1 MKKLMRATEDA
12 HRVLAKKKQ
21 RKKSAKEKKKQR
33 KRSAKEKKKQRK
45 RSGKEK
51 DQQEKLFV
59 QKYVFFYSS

>member
-33 KRSAKEKKKQRK
+33 KRSAKEKKKAA
-45 RSGKEK
+45 KEK
-51 DQQEKLFV
+51 WERERPAREAFCAKVCFFLF
-59 QKYVFFYSS
+59 